1 MLLIAFAAAS
11 PHAGFTFGGVAS
23 HGYDAGVGYT
33 SLAPM
38 GAISSTWHLGPF
50 ETSLGVSAS
59 GLVVS
64 RQRTAMPGVPLH
76 VEAAFGLGAPEL
88 AVGVYTGGG
97 IGDTAVGVYGR
108 WLFVEDR
115 DRAWGV
121 EARYFG
127 LWPSGDQGVAL
138 LARMEV
144 GRFGPISRAPAQEG
158 LRVTATPR
166 EDVEI
171 PPEAPEEA
179 APEPAPVFH
188 GDPYADPAE
197 PPAEDGEE

>member
-23 HGYDAGVGYT
+23 HGYDIGVGYT

-38 GAISSTWHLGPF
+38 GAISSTWHIGPF

-59 GLVVS
+59 GLVIS
-64 RQRTAMPGVPLH
+64 RQRSAMPGVPLH
-76 VEAAFGLGAPEL
+76 IEAGFGLGTPEL

-108 WLFVEDR
+108 WLFVEQQE
-115 DRAWGV
+115 RAWGV

-127 LWPSGDQGVAL
+127 LWPSGDQAVAL

-171 PPEAPEEA
+171 PVQPPEEV